1 MAPVL
6 VGIDLGHS
14 PLRVGGFVHTKYIV
28 LQGTRDIKV
37 NGLRA
42 PSNGEVVEA
51 FQDANQVVKSFFGG
65 ANFEGAVVVVP
76 NSTSSSNRE
85 AVTAAARAD
94 DFNVIEVINEQA
106 AVAAAYAE
114 IVKPTSNK
122 RLAIVSVIDGVLDV
136 SIVTVKPD
144 LEFVV
149 EAHEAHL
156 EPIELEEPKAQESK
170 HSGPGGLIGIVGG
183 VVGGVVKTLV
193 VDPLDKVFDIL
204 LKLLSSPKLGESPVD
219 EVVLIGKAFRSEKL
233 KEVLKKKFPNARVWS
248 PNDFGADDVTAYGAG
263 VLAYKQKPADT
274 TIETPPAKLPVD
286 YEDQLDS
293 GKENVNVVEEKHGDE
308 GGEEEKHGEE
318 GGEEETDRS
327 SKKFVPISSVIF

>member
-14 PLRVGGFVHTKYIV
+14 PLRVGGFVHTKCIV
-28 LQGTRDIKV
+28 AQGTKDIKV

-42 PSNGEVVEA
+42 PSSGEVVEA

-65 ANFEGAVVVVP
+65 PNFEGAVVVVP

-85 AVTAAARAD
+85 AVTDAARAN

-149 EAHEAHL
+149 EAHENHL
-156 EPIELEEPKAQESK
+156 VPIEFEEQKAQESK

-204 LKLLSSPKLGESPVD
+204 FKLLSSPKLAGESPVD

-233 KEVLKKKFPNARVWS
+233 KEVLKEKFPNARVWS
-248 PNDFGADDVTAYGAG
+248 PSDFGPDEVAAYGAG

-286 YEDQLDS
+286 YEELDS
-293 GKENVNVVEEKHGDE
+293 GKGNVNVVEEE
-308 GGEEEKHGEE
+308 HGEE
-318 GGEEETDRS
+318 GGEEETDQS